1 MSDNRIHALT
11 MPKWGLTM
19 EEGTISSWMLEV
31 GDEIE
36 VGSEILE
43 VETDKIAQPV
53 ESTVEGV
60 LRYVRPWSNKN
71 E

>member
-1 MSDNRIHALT
+1 MSDNRIIALT

-19 EEGTISSWMLEV
+19 EEGTIASWLMDE
-31 GDEIE
+31 GDTIE

-53 ESTVEGV
+53 ESAVEGI
-60 LRYVRPWSNKN
+60 LRRQIG
-71 E
+71 